1 MQAKRFTWWSASLVQ
16 VVREAVTSRTGAA
29 VEGALSVEA
38 GNNRVGGTGLVW
50 KFTFVDVSHAG
61 RVSSRRLPAALTDA
75 LEFRLRKKDKHKT
88 LTHVK
93 YDFRL
98 FCFFSMQ
105 KIKEAPV
112 RWPPGRHRCRCRG
125 NTGPALQSCS
135 RRSAQCTD
143 SQTTRAGS
151 HTWRQQAARYH
162 RNAESINFKSAIKA
176 VSAHLNEPGELT
188 QVAPFWQPWTPPDS
202 TWHSFTSV
210 SQRGPF
216 GSDKAAGNVKE
227 TDSVVHCQTRR
238 PLISDLKSF
247 KVCFFNLY
255 YVWIKKR

>member
-1 MQAKRFTWWSASLVQ
+1 
-16 VVREAVTSRTGAA
+16 
-29 VEGALSVEA
+29 
-38 GNNRVGGTGLVW
+38 
-50 KFTFVDVSHAG
+50 
-61 RVSSRRLPAALTDA
+61 
-75 LEFRLRKKDKHKT
+75 
-88 LTHVK
+88 
-93 YDFRL
+93 
-98 FCFFSMQ
+98 MQ

-112 RWPPGRHRCRCRG
+112 RWPPGRHRCRCHG

-151 HTWRQQAARYH
+151 RIWRQQAARYH

-176 VSAHLNEPGELT
+176 VSAHLNEPGVLT

-216 GSDKAAGNVKE
+216 GSDKTAGNVKE

-255 YVWIKKR
+255 YVWKKRGRWETAALTFQLLGHRQWKAFSKFKHVPPLRQGLLLQDVLWTSCRVKIIKCKGKASLMTCSKKEVGKSEWLVTSLTNSSEVTLVSNVTT